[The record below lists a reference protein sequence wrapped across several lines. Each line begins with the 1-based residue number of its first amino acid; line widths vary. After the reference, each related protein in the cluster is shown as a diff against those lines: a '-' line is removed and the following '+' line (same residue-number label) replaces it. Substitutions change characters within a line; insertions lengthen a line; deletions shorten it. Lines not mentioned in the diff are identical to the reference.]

1 MSKFEFEIFPIVE
14 KRGELRGIQVINN
27 QTPFLLSEVGF
38 LKKKFFVKLFCRV
51 FNPRPLCVDGV
62 KIVKEHFISVEQRQN

>member
-14 KRGELRGIQVINN
+14 KRGSSGGFKSLITKPLCVIRG
-27 QTPFLLSEVGF
+27 GF
-38 LKKKFFVKLFCRV
+38 SQKKFFVKLFCRV
-51 FNPRPLCVDGV
+51 FIPRPLCVDGV